1 MLIFSASA
9 TADKESRRIKGAT
22 YPPLAVWSELH
33 AVAMNDATIR
43 LKLHILRLVAKC
55 FCP

>member
-9 TADKESRRIKGAT
+9 AADKERRSIKGAT

-33 AVAMNDATIR
+33 AVAMNEATIR